1 MADEKTIYR
10 MKTPSGD
17 PVRVEEAWKDANGE
31 LLTEKV
37 NKADAQTITGLKTF
51 STLPQSSATP
61 SDDKDLATKKYSDD
75 LWATRKAQEEKCY
88 QALKTVTKDFTRTD
102 PVYVRIG
109 DDGEPE
115 IHYTIAEKKS
125 GAAMFIGYNLDNCT
139 FYLHGGANLTSAFAM
154 FQGAGLKRIIV
165 DSFANCDS
173 VAQSLCHLGSS
184 AREGLTKEIKVLDPT
199 LNYGKEY
206 GFSYIFF
213 GQVAITE
220 LPMLDFSKMSG
231 NQSEPFANC
240 LKVKVMPAYDF
251 TNVTKITN
259 FTYRM
264 FALERIEATGIK
276 WSFDISSTAM
286 AHDGILYLFQNG
298 LSTVSKDDGITLTLG
313 SGKLALM
320 SDEEKAIAT
329 GKGWVL
335 A

>member
-17 PVRVEEAWKDANGE
+17 PVRVEEAWKDASGE

-109 DDGEPE
+109 EDGEPE
-115 IHYTIAEKKS
+115 IHYTMTQANGNGYFEGMDLGYATLYVHNGKVLTSVNFFCNATIAKRIYIDSVGSSTYIGGVFSQS
-125 GAAMFIGYNLDNCT
+125 GIFDKNNLTEVGLFDTSRCTDSSAMFYWCNK
-139 FYLHGGANLTSAFAM
+139 
-154 FQGAGLKRIIV
+154 LKTI
-165 DSFANCDS
+165 
-173 VAQSLCHLGSS
+173 
-184 AREGLTKEIKVLDPT
+184 
-199 LNYGKEY
+199 
-206 GFSYIFF
+206 
-213 GQVAITE
+213 
-220 LPMLDFSKMSG
+220 
-231 NQSEPFANC
+231 
-240 LKVKVMPAYDF
+240 PAYDF
-251 TNVTKITN
+251 SSMQKLDGAFNDCYGIERFLPYGMKVSFNLSAT
-259 FTYRM
+259 
-264 FALERIEATGIK
+264 ALEHDAILEVFNNLGTVDK
-276 WSFDISSTAM
+276 TA
-286 AHDGILYLFQNG
+286 
-298 LSTVSKDDGITLTLG
+298 GITLTLG
-313 SGKLALM
+313 SAKLALM